1 MVFFGAAGA
10 AGADDVGAAAA
21 PVLEALLEAD
31 VDDDA
36 GFEPEL
42 QALAPNA
49 LTVTASVRPATLIG
63 NISVSCRRMQTTGRR
78 WAAA

>member
-10 AGADDVGAAAA
+10 AGADEVGAAAA
-21 PVLEALLEAD
+21 LVLEALLEAD
-31 VDDDA
+31 VDDA

-42 QALAPNA
+42 HALAPSA
-49 LTVTASVRPATLIG
+49 LTVTASARPATLIG

-78 WAAA
+78 WAVA